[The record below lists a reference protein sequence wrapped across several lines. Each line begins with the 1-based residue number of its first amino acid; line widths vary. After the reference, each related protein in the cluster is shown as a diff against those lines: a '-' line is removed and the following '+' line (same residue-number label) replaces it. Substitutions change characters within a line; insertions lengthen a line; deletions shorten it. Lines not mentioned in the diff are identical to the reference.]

1 MHVIESLTRQWPKEG
16 RISGVH
22 ITTRPVEVFV
32 ICNVVFSNDILR
44 WGCEDFV
51 LVSISIGFKISL
63 ELQGAFTAN
72 TFLKYGNN
80 DFQSQ
85 P

>member
-32 ICNVVFSNDILR
+32 ISNVIFSSDILR
-44 WGCEDFV
+44 WGREDFV
-51 LVSISIGFKISL
+51 LVLISIGLKVSL
-63 ELQGAFTAN
+63 EL
-72 TFLKYGNN
+72 
-80 DFQSQ
+80 
-85 P
+85 